1 MKLDNETLTA
11 YVLGELEES
20 ERRAVEEMLR
30 GNEAAREAVA
40 ELEATAGLAREIL
53 HGGEPVSLASAQV
66 AAIEAKAAQ
75 SPRPKARLS
84 KNRWTK
90 LAAAAAVVLIVAG
103 ATAALLPGIA
113 ERARRQHMAMTDTS
127 VEPAETPVEDYA
139 PRESTQPPVAF
150 GRRLPEQT
158 WDTSADAINNRA
170 SAQAA
175 PEPAFVQQRARLNV
189 KADFDD
195 YFADPRTRLNVKA
208 EFTDDAK
215 AFVEIDNSN
224 AWGEDFRSAYA
235 GNEGEAFR
243 QIPPGTHPPEFQDP
257 NKVYWPDHNTEAYKR
272 IVENPFMEVANEP
285 LSTFSIDVDTASYAN
300 MRRFLTQ
307 GQVPP
312 PDSVRIEELVNY
324 FDYDYAP
331 PADKSTPFAA
341 HVEVAACPWAPE
353 HRLARIGLKGW
364 EMAAG
369 ERPASNLVFL
379 IDVSGSMQPENK
391 LPLLKEALRM
401 LVRQLDERD
410 RIAIVV
416 YAGNSGLVLPST
428 PGNELEII
436 LGAIDGL
443 ESGGSTHGSAGIE
456 LAYETAVQNFL
467 PGGTNRVLLCTDGD
481 FNVGTTDEG
490 QLTRL
495 IEEKAKSK
503 VFLTVLGFGMGNLK
517 DATLE
522 MLADKGNGNY
532 GYIDTLN
539 EARKVLV
546 QGLSGTLV
554 TIAKDVKIQVEF
566 NPAQVKAYR
575 LVGYENR
582 VLAAQDFNDDTKDAG
597 EIGAGHTV
605 TALYELVP
613 PGAPTPGAP
622 SVDPLKYQQPVQ
634 PGPAAQ
640 SGELLT
646 LKLRYKQ
653 PEGDTSSLL
662 EFPVRDEAKTLAQAT
677 PDFRFASAVASF
689 GMILR
694 GSEHKGSSTFES
706 VLDLAQGGL
715 GKDPDGY
722 RGEFVQLVQRAKT
735 LPQIAQ

>member
-11 YVLGELEES
+11 YVLGELDEPG
-20 ERRAVEEMLR
+20 RRAVEEMLR

-40 ELEATAGLAREIL
+40 ELEATAGHAREIL
-53 HGGEPVSLASAQV
+53 RGGEPVSLASTQV

-75 SPRPKARLS
+75 PPRQRARLS

-90 LAAAAAVVLIVAG
+90 LAAAAAVVLFVAG

-113 ERARRQHMAMTDTS
+113 QRARQQHVAMTDRS
-127 VEPAETPVEDYA
+127 AEPAETPVEDYML
-139 PRESTQPPVAF
+139 RESVQPSVAVEH
-150 GRRLPEQT
+150 RLSEQT
-158 WDTSADAINNRA
+158 WDASPGAINNRA
-170 SAQAA
+170 AAQGA
-175 PEPAFVQQRARLNV
+175 PEPAFDQQRARLNV

-195 YFADPRTRLNVKA
+195 NYAGTRLDVKA
-208 EFTDDAK
+208 EFKDDAK

-224 AWGEDFRSAYA
+224 AWGEDFRSAYVR
-235 GNEGEAFR
+235 NEGEAFR
-243 QIPPGTHPPEFQDP
+243 EIPPGTHPPEFQDP
-257 NKVYWPDHNTEAYKR
+257 DKVYWPDHNTEAYKR
-272 IVENPFMEVANEP
+272 IVENPFMEVENEP
-285 LSTFSIDVDTASYAN
+285 LSTFSIDVDTASYSN

-307 GQVPP
+307 GQMPP
-312 PDSVRIEELVNY
+312 PDSVRIEDLVNY

-341 HVEVAACPWAPE
+341 HVEVAACPWAPG

-467 PGGTNRVLLCTDGD
+467 PGGTNRVILCTDGD

-575 LVGYENR
+575 LIGYENR

-613 PGAPTPGAP
+613 PGGQTPGAP

-634 PGPAAQ
+634 PGPTAQ

-646 LKLRYKQ
+646 LKLRYKE

-662 EFPVRDEAKTLAQAT
+662 EFPVRDEARTLAQAT

-722 RGEFVQLVQRAKT
+722 RGEFVQLVQKAKA
-735 LPQIAQ
+735 LPQTAQ